1 MDDHTAYAVPSCP
14 GTFSKFIQGLS
25 ETQLVKVGFDV
36 GAEATSFH
44 VCSVYGK

>member
-36 GAEATSFH
+36 GTEATDFISC
-44 VCSVYGK
+44 V